1 MENLQL
7 NIFKIKDENN
17 IDEIEMIIK
26 EQMKNKRTKRI
37 FNKDIELNGVRYN
50 FDFFFYMTSNENKK
64 IDWYEK
70 IKDIFKIEDDIAK
83 DIYSGYGILL
93 IYNDNIK
100 YVVSFGRAM
109 YLLDK
114 YIDWNFGLEMA
125 SKMLDRNAI
134 NAQSSKYFSL
144 SKNKSLVVY
153 NNGSFNTEVGESVD
167 LITANITEI
176 GNHSRINDLNNY
188 INNRVA
194 FSSCVKTI
202 VKLEEI
208 KFSDLVTI
216 ISDIDIIYRKYPERI
231 TIPKLVFLKNDD
243 IMLEKLKEKVNK
255 EILKEDDNTNIS
267 LCLYTVLDSEIT
279 LLEDIEKYELYYSRC
294 SQEYDNLSI
303 EDIRDFMNKYMITD
317 IEKINLRIN
326 YMDRD
331 RIIKLYKLLDYTTE
345 IEGDRNFYCLY
356 NGRWAKFNQNYVDK
370 IKNEII
376 EINKRIEYE
385 PKYDLDL
392 KENEETIQKDYKD
405 MLTYLNSPDLTL
417 NEDTREKL
425 YREFVYN
432 YNLSKKING
441 TLLDRKQFNGIEICD
456 IYANNELIHTKIGAP
471 GEFNECINQSIIG
484 METWNT
490 NKEEIK
496 NKLNIK
502 NVDTVTLLLITQ
514 NQKVLKSRDVNEFSS
529 LRFKLNLIEWYSK
542 VDLIGKKSRVII
554 AKLK

>member
-70 IKDIFKIEDDIAK
+70 IKDIFKIEDDITK

-243 IMLEKLKEKVNK
+243 IMIEKLKEKVNK
-255 EILKEDDNTNIS
+255 EILKEDDNTN
-267 LCLYTVLDSEIT
+267 YH
-279 LLEDIEKYELYYSRC
+279 
-294 SQEYDNLSI
+294 
-303 EDIRDFMNKYMITD
+303 
-317 IEKINLRIN
+317 
-326 YMDRD
+326 
-331 RIIKLYKLLDYTTE
+331 
-345 IEGDRNFYCLY
+345 
-356 NGRWAKFNQNYVDK
+356 YV
-370 IKNEII
+370 
-376 EINKRIEYE
+376 Y
-385 PKYDLDL
+385 
-392 KENEETIQKDYKD
+392 IQ
-405 MLTYLNSPDLTL
+405 
-417 NEDTREKL
+417 
-425 YREFVYN
+425 F
-432 YNLSKKING
+432 
-441 TLLDRKQFNGIEICD
+441 
-456 IYANNELIHTKIGAP
+456 
-471 GEFNECINQSIIG
+471 
-484 METWNT
+484 
-490 NKEEIK
+490 
-496 NKLNIK
+496 
-502 NVDTVTLLLITQ
+502 
-514 NQKVLKSRDVNEFSS
+514 
-529 LRFKLNLIEWYSK
+529 
-542 VDLIGKKSRVII
+542 
-554 AKLK
+554 